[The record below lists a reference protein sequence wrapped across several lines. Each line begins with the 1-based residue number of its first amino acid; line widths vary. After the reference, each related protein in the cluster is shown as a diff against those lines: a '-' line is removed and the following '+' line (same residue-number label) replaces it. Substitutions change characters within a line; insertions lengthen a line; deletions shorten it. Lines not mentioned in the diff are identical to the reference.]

1 MRPKAS
7 SSPTARCTASPPAS
21 GPRTSRRR
29 TAWPAPSRP
38 ALSGST
44 RTTST
49 IPQRRSAATSSRGS
63 GETWDARRWT
73 TIRSSRPCG
82 LDYECG
88 VRNAECGIEGPRSV
102 NEAYICAALR
112 TPVGKHGG
120 ALAGVRADDLAA
132 IPIKAVVERSGV
144 DPLVIDDVILGCTN
158 QAGEDNRNVARMA
171 LLLAGLPVEVPGQ
184 TVSRLCGSGVQAVAS
199 AAQAIKADEGAV
211 FIAGGV
217 ENMTRAPYVTLKT
230 GEAWSRRAPETADTT
245 VGWRFTNPRL
255 KQDWTISLGETAEV
269 VAQRYKIT
277 RAEQDAFAV
286 ESQRPADAA
295 LKACVFTD
303 GLVWFPPPDGTTFA
317 KDEYPRA
324 GTTLESVAKLKP
336 AFRSDGTV
344 TAASSS
350 GINDGA
356 AALLIMGRSKAVE
369 GGGGR
374 WQPLARVV
382 ATAVAGV
389 DPSCMGLGPIPAT
402 QKVLKRAGLSIEQ
415 IDLIELNEA
424 FAAQAI
430 ACVREL
436 RLDPAKVN
444 IYGGAIALG
453 HPLGATGARLLTTLV
468 HALRRTQSRYGLC
481 AMCIGVGQG
490 IAMIVERA

>member
-1 MRPKAS
+1 MGNR
-7 SSPTARCTASPPAS
+7 
-21 GPRTSRRR
+21 
-29 TAWPAPSRP
+29 
-38 ALSGST
+38 
-44 RTTST
+44 
-49 IPQRRSAATSSRGS
+49 
-63 GETWDARRWT
+63 
-73 TIRSSRPCG
+73 
-82 LDYECG
+82 
-88 VRNAECGIEGPRSV
+88 
-102 NEAYICAALR
+102 EAYICAALR

-132 IPIKAVVERSGV
+132 VPIKAIVERSGI
-144 DPLVIDDVILGCTN
+144 DPASIDDVILGCTN

-184 TVSRLCGSGVQAVAS
+184 TVNRLCGSGLQAAAS
-199 AAQAIKADEGAV
+199 AAQAIKAGEGDV

-217 ENMTRAPYVTLKT
+217 ENMTRAPYVMLKS
-230 GEAWSRRAPETADTT
+230 GEAWSRKAPETADTT
-245 VGWRFTNPRL
+245 VGWRFTNPRF
-255 KQDWTISLGETAEV
+255 KKEWTIALGETAEV
-269 VAQRYKIT
+269 VAGRYKIT

-286 ESQRPADAA
+286 ESQRRAEAA

-303 GLVWFPPPDGTTFA
+303 ELVPVPLPDGATFA

-324 GTTLESVAKLKP
+324 GVTLDSVAKLKP
-336 AFRSDGTV
+336 AFRKDGTV

-356 AALLIMGRSKAVE
+356 AALLLTREGAGERGRST
-369 GGGGR
+369 
-374 WQPLARVV
+374 PLARIV

-402 QKVLKRAGLSIEQ
+402 HKVLKRAKMTIDQ

-430 ACVREL
+430 ACIREL
-436 RLDPAKVN
+436 ALDPAKVN

-468 HALRRTQSRYGLC
+468 HALGRTHGRYGL
-481 AMCIGVGQG
+481 ATMCIGVGQG

>member
-1 MRPKAS
+1 MI
-7 SSPTARCTASPPAS
+7 
-21 GPRTSRRR
+21 RRH
-29 TAWPAPSRP
+29 
-38 ALSGST
+38 
-44 RTTST
+44 
-49 IPQRRSAATSSRGS
+49 RSAATSSPGS
-63 GETWDARRWT
+63 AEISVRKRCRTTPRRK
-73 TIRSSRPCG
+73 RSG
-82 LDYECG
+82 WAYECG
-88 VRNAECGIEGPRSV
+88 MRNAECGMAGQASMTD
-102 NEAYICAALR
+102 AYICAALR

-120 ALAGVRADDLAA
+120 ALAQVRADDLAA
-132 IPIKAVVERSGV
+132 IPITAVVERSGI
-144 DPLVIDDVILGCTN
+144 DPLAIDDVILGCTN

-184 TVSRLCGSGVQAVAS
+184 TVNRLCGSGLQAVAS

-255 KQDWTISLGETAEV
+255 KQGGTISLGETAEV

-286 ESQRPADAA
+286 ESQRRADAA

-303 GLVWFPPPDGTTFA
+303 ELVAVPLPDGTTFA
-317 KDEYPRA
+317 KDEYPRP

-356 AALLIMGRSKAVE
+356 AALLVMDSK
-369 GGGGR
+369 GGIE
-374 WQPLARVV
+374 PLARVV

-468 HALRRTQSRYGLC
+468 HALHRTKSRYGLC

-490 IAMIVERA
+490 ISMLVERV